1 MPQFLSFLALECPD
15 KWSEYEGICYKVVD
29 RLGYPRRFDHFMAP
43 KLLNGQCYNN
53 NLIIYELIV
62 RSLT

>member
-1 MPQFLSFLALECPD
+1 MPQFLFLALECPD

-43 KLLNGQCYNN
+43 KLLNGQC
-53 NLIIYELIV
+53 
-62 RSLT
+62 